1 MICIWQTLVR
11 VNPVLEHIFD
21 VNKLWEIVAAI
32 SSLLTVIVVTL
43 LPTLSNHLE
52 MKNAQKMVARE
63 LDDANSRCKSIL
75 DEWGKYLER
84 DLTKGTGIESCIAIE
99 SIAKSMRT
107 EIWSNFRFRTG
118 PEAYWCF
125 KPFFV
130 SIDYIRDPSLGL
142 ITDNPKLYEDPFV
155 LARFRADQ
163 AKEFVKFYS
172 QTAAKCKYFKC

>member
-1 MICIWQTLVR
+1 MWHTLVR
-11 VNPVLEHIFD
+11 VKSVLEHIFD
-21 VNKLWEIVAAI
+21 VSKLWEIIAAM

-75 DEWGKYLER
+75 DEWGQYQGR
-84 DLTKGTGIESCIAIE
+84 DPTKETGVKFCLAIE

-125 KPFFV
+125 EPFFV

-142 ITDNPKLYEDPFV
+142 TTDDSRLYDDPFV
-155 LARFRADQ
+155 LAKFRVDQ
-163 AKEFVKFYS
+163 AIEFVKVYD